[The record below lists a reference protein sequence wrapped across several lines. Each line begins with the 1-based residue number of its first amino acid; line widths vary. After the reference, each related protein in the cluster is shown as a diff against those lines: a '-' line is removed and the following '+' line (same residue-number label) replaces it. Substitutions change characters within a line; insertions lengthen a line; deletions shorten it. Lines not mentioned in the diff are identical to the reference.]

1 MSPICGP
8 PVHLQHD
15 CRYILPVANPDG
27 YLYTQTTNRMWRKTR
42 KPNGGLWDLVPFDK
56 CYGVSCPGT
65 SVLET
70 VLCVLGTDP
79 NRNFAYGWGTGGSSA
94 NPCSATYR

>member
-1 MSPICGP
+1 MYTYTCESD
-8 PVHLQHD
+8 D

-56 CYGVSCPGT
+56 CYGVSCTTGT
-65 SVLET
+65 SVPET

>member
-1 MSPICGP
+1 MRSTDCPPEGTFCRWPTLTVISTLRRPIACGERRGNPTADCGTWSPSTSATVC
-8 PVHLQHD
+8 VL
-15 CRYILPVANPDG
+15 
-27 YLYTQTTNRMWRKTR
+27 
-42 KPNGGLWDLVPFDK
+42 
-56 CYGVSCPGT
+56 GT

-79 NRNFAYGWGTGGSSA
+79 NRNFGYGWGTGGSSA